1 MNYFTMYITL
11 IFIVKIIFIVLAI
24 YNLYLKK
31 GVSKTK
37 ENVSKQLEVEFWKD
51 RVEFIFVF
59 LMSLLLIY
67 LFNPRFNNTNMIN
80 KETKILLTLF
90 GFILLITAKWNDF
103 FTESKTFKKV
113 QTVLGRNN
121 ANNQ

>member
-1 MNYFTMYITL
+1 MYITL